1 MDPDRKR
8 TLSAFIVLE
17 VICTATLVVAIL
29 LMML

>member
-1 MDPDRKR
+1 MGPDRKR

-29 LMML
+29 IAML